1 MKWIKTIII
10 IVIMLVIA
18 GFAYSVLSKMNPK
31 EERPPAKIE
40 KKVVSVTPVVLAD
53 QPVTIQGTGRL
64 SSAHPIELVARV
76 QGEMFRGG
84 VQLEKGQ
91 AFRKG
96 QLLFRIDDSQ
106 FIYGLH
112 GQRSTFLN
120 ALSLILADL
129 KFDFPDKYEKWYSYF
144 QSIDV
149 EKKLPKLPA
158 IMEEREKIFLA
169 SRNILSQYY
178 NIKSQ
183 EENLKY
189 YYEYAPYSG
198 AIAELYTEAGSVVNP
213 GTRIARII
221 RTNDL
226 EMTMP
231 VSREEVALIS
241 QGQKAEVWVEGS
253 DKRMPA
259 IVIRIGDVIDQNTQS
274 VNLYLKVK
282 SRAKDALY
290 EGMYLQAELNG
301 RDLSQV
307 MTFPRN
313 AMINDDQVYVVE
325 QDSILT
331 LKDVNI
337 LHKSRESILF
347 NGLEPGTLVVD
358 KPLVN
363 VYDKMIVQISSN
375 ENGNK

>member
-1 MKWIKTIII
+1 M
-10 IVIMLVIA
+10 A
-18 GFAYSVLSKMNPK
+18 N
-31 EERPPAKIE
+31 
-40 KKVVSVTPVVLAD
+40 VVHFSM
-53 QPVTIQGTGRL
+53 
-64 SSAHPIELVARV
+64 H
-76 QGEMFRGG
+76 
-84 VQLEKGQ
+84 
-91 AFRKG
+91 
-96 QLLFRIDDSQ
+96 
-106 FIYGLH
+106 
-112 GQRSTFLN
+112 
-120 ALSLILADL
+120 LSLILADL
-129 KFDFPDKYEKWYSYF
+129 KFDFPDKYDKWYSYF

-158 IMEEREKIFLA
+158 ITEEREKIFLA

-231 VSREEVALIS
+231 VSREEVALIR
-241 QGQKAEVWVEGS
+241 QGQKAEVWAEGS

-259 IVIRIGDVIDQNTQS
+259 TVIRIGDVIDQNTQS
-274 VNLYLKVK
+274 VNLYLKVA

-290 EGMYLQAELNG
+290 EGMYLQAELKG

-307 MTFPRN
+307 MIFPRN
-313 AMINDDQVYVVE
+313 AMINDDQVYVIE

-363 VYDKMIVQISSN
+363 VYDKMIVRITGN
-375 ENGNK
+375 EMDNE